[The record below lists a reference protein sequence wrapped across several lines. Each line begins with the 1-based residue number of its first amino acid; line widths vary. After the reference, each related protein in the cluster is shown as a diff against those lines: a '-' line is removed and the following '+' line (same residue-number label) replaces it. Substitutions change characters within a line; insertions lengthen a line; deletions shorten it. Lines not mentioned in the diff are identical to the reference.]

1 MSSFS
6 PFSKEEL
13 FPQEEMLEIR
23 KQKGELF
30 IGLPKESYLGEKRVC
45 LTPDAVAALCSH
57 GHRIVIETG
66 AGDHANYSDRSYSE
80 AGAKISS
87 DVEEAFKCSIVLK
100 VAPPTEKEIE
110 YMNPKTILISS
121 LQLKTQNKSYLKS
134 LTNKQITAVA
144 FDYIKDENETYPIV
158 KSLSEIAEV
167 IVVAPSENKSAASS
181 SLTIGKPLKPI
192 QIEKNVYAI
201 DATPSDCVHLALCGF
216 IKESIDLVV
225 TGINFGANLGDDVI
239 YSGTVAGAIEGRF
252 LGLPSIAMS
261 LASWECKHFDTAG
274 DVAKLL
280 VAQIDKA
287 PLAYNT
293 IINVNVPDIPMGEI
307 KGIKSTRLGNRH
319 KSEPSIQD
327 LKDPSLYWIGENGK
341 EADNGEG
348 TDFHA
353 VSNNFVSVTP
363 LQIDLTKYPE
373 LKQVSE
379 WLEDIDY

>member
-1 MSSFS
+1 M
-6 PFSKEEL
+6 
-13 FPQEEMLEIR
+13 R
-23 KQKGELF
+23 
-30 IGLPKESYLGEKRVC
+30 
-45 LTPDAVAALCSH
+45 
-57 GHRIVIETG
+57 
-66 AGDHANYSDRSYSE
+66 
-80 AGAKISS
+80 
-87 DVEEAFKCSIVLK
+87 
-100 VAPPTEKEIE
+100 
-110 YMNPKTILISS
+110 ILISNDDGYQAEGII
-121 LQLKTQNKSYLKS
+121 QLAN
-134 LTNKQITAVA
+134 
-144 FDYIKDENETYPIV
+144 
-158 KSLSEIAEV
+158 SLSEIAEV

-274 DVAKLL
+274 QIAKLL
-280 VAQIDKA
+280 VAQINKA
-287 PLAYNT
+287 PLANNT
-293 IINVNVPDIPMGEI
+293 IINVNVPDVLMSEI

-327 LKDPSLYWIGENGK
+327 LKNPSLYWIGENGK

-353 VSNNFVSVTP
+353 ISNNFVSVTP

>member
-1 MSSFS
+1 M
-6 PFSKEEL
+6 
-13 FPQEEMLEIR
+13 R
-23 KQKGELF
+23 
-30 IGLPKESYLGEKRVC
+30 
-45 LTPDAVAALCSH
+45 
-57 GHRIVIETG
+57 
-66 AGDHANYSDRSYSE
+66 
-80 AGAKISS
+80 
-87 DVEEAFKCSIVLK
+87 
-100 VAPPTEKEIE
+100 
-110 YMNPKTILISS
+110 ILISNDDGYKADGII
-121 LQLKTQNKSYLKS
+121 QL
-134 LTNKQITAVA
+134 A
-144 FDYIKDENETYPIV
+144 

-274 DVAKLL
+274 KVAKLL

-293 IINVNVPDIPMGEI
+293 IINVNVPDVPMSEI

-327 LKDPSLYWIGENGK
+327 SKDPSLYWIGENGK

-353 VSNNFVSVTP
+353 ISNNFVSVTP
-363 LQIDLTKYPE
+363 LQIDLTKYSE
-373 LKQVSE
+373 IQTLSKWLKN
-379 WLEDIDY
+379 I

>member
-1 MSSFS
+1 M
-6 PFSKEEL
+6 
-13 FPQEEMLEIR
+13 R
-23 KQKGELF
+23 
-30 IGLPKESYLGEKRVC
+30 
-45 LTPDAVAALCSH
+45 
-57 GHRIVIETG
+57 
-66 AGDHANYSDRSYSE
+66 
-80 AGAKISS
+80 
-87 DVEEAFKCSIVLK
+87 
-100 VAPPTEKEIE
+100 
-110 YMNPKTILISS
+110 ILISNDDGYKADGII
-121 LQLKTQNKSYLKS
+121 QL
-134 LTNKQITAVA
+134 A
-144 FDYIKDENETYPIV
+144 

-192 QIEKNVYAI
+192 QIEKHVYAI

-274 DVAKLL
+274 EIAKLL
-280 VAQIDKA
+280 VAQINKA
-287 PLAYNT
+287 PLANNT
-293 IINVNVPDIPMGEI
+293 IINVNVPDIPMTEI

-327 LKDPSLYWIGENGK
+327 LKNPSLYWIGENGK

-363 LQIDLTKYPE
+363 LQIDLTKYSE
-373 LKQVSE
+373 VKQVSD
-379 WLEDIDY
+379 WLQKLDY

>member
-1 MSSFS
+1 M
-6 PFSKEEL
+6 
-13 FPQEEMLEIR
+13 R
-23 KQKGELF
+23 
-30 IGLPKESYLGEKRVC
+30 
-45 LTPDAVAALCSH
+45 
-57 GHRIVIETG
+57 
-66 AGDHANYSDRSYSE
+66 
-80 AGAKISS
+80 
-87 DVEEAFKCSIVLK
+87 
-100 VAPPTEKEIE
+100 
-110 YMNPKTILISS
+110 ILISNDDGYKADGII
-121 LQLKTQNKSYLKS
+121 QL
-134 LTNKQITAVA
+134 A
-144 FDYIKDENETYPIV
+144 

-181 SLTIGKPLKPI
+181 SLTLGKPLKPI
-192 QIEKNVYAI
+192 QIKKNVYAI
-201 DATPSDCVHLALCGF
+201 DGTPSDCVHLALCGF

-274 DVAKLL
+274 NIAKLL
-280 VAQIDKA
+280 VAQIDKS

-293 IINVNVPDIPMGEI
+293 IINVNVPDIPMTKI
-307 KGIKSTRLGNRH
+307 NGIKSTRLGNRH

-327 LKDPSLYWIGENGK
+327 SKDPSLYWIGENGK

-373 LKQVSE
+373 IKQVSDWVE
-379 WLEDIDY
+379 KINY

>member
-1 MSSFS
+1 M
-6 PFSKEEL
+6 
-13 FPQEEMLEIR
+13 R
-23 KQKGELF
+23 
-30 IGLPKESYLGEKRVC
+30 
-45 LTPDAVAALCSH
+45 
-57 GHRIVIETG
+57 
-66 AGDHANYSDRSYSE
+66 
-80 AGAKISS
+80 
-87 DVEEAFKCSIVLK
+87 
-100 VAPPTEKEIE
+100 
-110 YMNPKTILISS
+110 ILISNDDGYKADGII
-121 LQLKTQNKSYLKS
+121 QL
-134 LTNKQITAVA
+134 A
-144 FDYIKDENETYPIV
+144 

-274 DVAKLL
+274 EIAKLL
-280 VAQIDKA
+280 VAQINKA
-287 PLAYNT
+287 PLANNT
-293 IINVNVPDIPMGEI
+293 IINVNVPDIPMTEI

-373 LKQVSE
+373 LKLVSE

>member
-1 MSSFS
+1 M
-6 PFSKEEL
+6 
-13 FPQEEMLEIR
+13 R
-23 KQKGELF
+23 
-30 IGLPKESYLGEKRVC
+30 
-45 LTPDAVAALCSH
+45 
-57 GHRIVIETG
+57 
-66 AGDHANYSDRSYSE
+66 
-80 AGAKISS
+80 
-87 DVEEAFKCSIVLK
+87 
-100 VAPPTEKEIE
+100 
-110 YMNPKTILISS
+110 ILISNDDGYQADGII
-121 LQLKTQNKSYLKS
+121 QL
-134 LTNKQITAVA
+134 A
-144 FDYIKDENETYPIV
+144 

-274 DVAKLL
+274 EIAKLL
-280 VAQIDKA
+280 VAQINKA
-287 PLAYNT
+287 PLANNT
-293 IINVNVPDIPMGEI
+293 IINVNVPDIPMTEI

-327 LKDPSLYWIGENGK
+327 LKNPSLYWIGENGK

>member
-1 MSSFS
+1 M
-6 PFSKEEL
+6 
-13 FPQEEMLEIR
+13 R
-23 KQKGELF
+23 
-30 IGLPKESYLGEKRVC
+30 
-45 LTPDAVAALCSH
+45 
-57 GHRIVIETG
+57 
-66 AGDHANYSDRSYSE
+66 
-80 AGAKISS
+80 
-87 DVEEAFKCSIVLK
+87 
-100 VAPPTEKEIE
+100 
-110 YMNPKTILISS
+110 ILISNDDGYKADGII
-121 LQLKTQNKSYLKS
+121 QL
-134 LTNKQITAVA
+134 A
-144 FDYIKDENETYPIV
+144 

-192 QIEKNVYAI
+192 QIEKNIYAI

-216 IKESIDLVV
+216 IRESIDLVV

-261 LASWECKHFDTAG
+261 LASWECKHFETAG
-274 DVAKLL
+274 NVAKLL
-280 VAQIDKA
+280 VNQIDRA

-293 IINVNVPDIPMGEI
+293 IINVNVPDIPMSEI
-307 KGIKSTRLGNRH
+307 KGIKGTRLGNRH

>member
-1 MSSFS
+1 M
-6 PFSKEEL
+6 K
-13 FPQEEMLEIR
+13 
-23 KQKGELF
+23 
-30 IGLPKESYLGEKRVC
+30 
-45 LTPDAVAALCSH
+45 
-57 GHRIVIETG
+57 
-66 AGDHANYSDRSYSE
+66 
-80 AGAKISS
+80 
-87 DVEEAFKCSIVLK
+87 
-100 VAPPTEKEIE
+100 
-110 YMNPKTILISS
+110 ILISNDDGYQANGII
-121 LQLKTQNKSYLKS
+121 QLAKS
-134 LTNKQITAVA
+134 LG
-144 FDYIKDENETYPIV
+144 
-158 KSLSEIAEV
+158 EIAEV

-192 QIEKNVYAI
+192 QIEKNVYVI

-274 DVAKLL
+274 EIAKLL
-280 VAQIDKA
+280 VTQINKA
-287 PLAYNT
+287 PLANNT
-293 IINVNVPDIPMGEI
+293 IINVNVPDIPMTEI

-327 LKDPSLYWIGENGK
+327 LKNPSLYWIGENGK
-341 EADNGEG
+341 EADNGDG

-353 VSNNFVSVTP
+353 VSNNLVSVTP

-373 LKQVSE
+373 LKPVSE